1 VKRALLA
8 TMAIAMAAM
17 IALPAVAAD
26 PSFALPTYTPAYEPR
41 TVDERGVW
49 MEADERERMLRDS
62 PLRIR
67 ADSLDRYIRDVLCR
81 EVGADR
87 CQGVR
92 VYVMEIPAFN
102 ASMMPNGCMEVWS
115 GLLLRA
121 RSEAELAAVLGH
133 EFGHFELR
141 HSLMGFKAERATSNA
156 TAWLAL
162 LGAMTQ
168 TSTGYSRLSL
178 LGSLYRFTRNQE
190 AAADLMGMRYMAT
203 SGYPAKA
210 ASEVWRQVMAE
221 QDAVEIGHGRK
232 PKHYYAAG
240 YFDSHPSELS
250 RALALDAAAAKTPG
264 GNDARAEDYRQAI
277 APYLP
282 KLLATQIKLN
292 EVGGSDFI
300 LSSIAAQ
307 TGWTGEL
314 LFARAE
320 LYRARGNPRDLQMAS
335 IWFRDAKTAGY
346 TAPELD
352 RDLGLTLLRN
362 GQTEEARQTLN
373 AYLAAKPDA
382 ADAKM
387 IQTLVATEQ

>member
-1 VKRALLA
+1 MEPAL
-8 TMAIAMAAM
+8 MAMAALM
-17 IALPAVAAD
+17 TMAHAAHAAD
-26 PSFALPTYTPAYEPR
+26 PALALPTYTPAYEP
-41 TVDERGVW
+41 TNVDERGQW
-49 MEADERERMLRDS
+49 MLADEEERMLRDS

-67 ADSLDRYIRDVLCR
+67 EEKLDRYVRDVLCR
-81 EVGADR
+81 EVGAER

-102 ASMMPNGCMEVWS
+102 ATMMANGCMEVWS
-115 GLLLRA
+115 GLLLRV

-141 HSLMGFKAERATSNA
+141 HQLMGFKARRATSDA

-162 LGAMTQ
+162 LGAMSQ
-168 TSTGYSRLSL
+168 TSTSSSRLSL
-178 LGSLYRFTRNQE
+178 WGSFYRFTRDQE
-190 AAADLMGMRYMAT
+190 AAADLMGMKYMAT

-210 ASEVWRQVMAE
+210 ASDVWRQVMAE
-221 QDAVEIGHGRK
+221 QDAVEVGHGRQAR
-232 PKHYYAAG
+232 HRYSAG
-240 YFDSHPSELS
+240 YFDGHPTELS
-250 RALALDAAAAKTPG
+250 RAITLEAAAVKNPG
-264 GNDARAEDYRQAI
+264 GNDARADEYRQAI
-277 APYLP
+277 APYMP
-282 KLLATQIKLN
+282 RLLAAQIKMN

-300 LSSIAAQ
+300 LASIAAQ

-314 LFARAE
+314 LFTRAE

-335 IWFRDAKTAGY
+335 TWFRDAKAAGY

-362 GQTEEARQTLN
+362 GQTEEARKPLS

-387 IQTLVATEQ
+387 IQTLVASEQ

>member
-1 VKRALLA
+1 MRLALLA
-8 TMAIAMAAM
+8 IIMSALFVRPAAAADPAL
-17 IALPAVAAD
+17 ALPAYV
-26 PSFALPTYTPAYEPR
+26 PGYEPK

-67 ADSLDRYIRDVLCR
+67 EEPLERYVRDVLCR

-92 VYVMEIPAFN
+92 IYVMEIPAFN
-102 ASMMPNGCMEVWS
+102 ATMMANGCMEVWS

-121 RSEAELAAVLGH
+121 RSEAELGAVLGH

-141 HSLMGFKAERATSNA
+141 HQLMRFKAQRATGDT
-156 TAWLAL
+156 TAWLSL
-162 LGAMTQ
+162 LGAITQ
-168 TSTGYSRLSL
+168 TPTGDSRLSL
-178 LGSLYRFTRNQE
+178 WGSFYRFNRDQE
-190 AAADLMGMRYMAT
+190 AAADLIGMRYMAT

-221 QDAVEIGHGRK
+221 QDAAEMGHGRT
-232 PKHYYAAG
+232 PKHRYSAG
-240 YFDSHPSELS
+240 YFDSHPSDLS
-250 RALALDAAAAKTPG
+250 RALTLEAAAAKTPG
-264 GNDARAEDYRQAI
+264 GNDARAADYRRAI

-282 KLLATQIKLN
+282 RLLAAQIKLN

-307 TGWTGEL
+307 TGWTGDL

-320 LYRARGNPRDLQMAS
+320 MYRARGNPRDLQMAS
-335 IWFRDAKTAGY
+335 LWFRDARAAGY
-346 TAPELD
+346 AAPELD

-362 GQTEEARQTLN
+362 GQDEEARRSLG

-382 ADAKM
+382 SDATM
-387 IQTLVATEQ
+387 IQALLAN

>member
-1 VKRALLA
+1 MKRVLLA
-8 TMAIAMAAM
+8 ILTAATFVRPAIA
-17 IALPAVAAD
+17 VD
-26 PSFALPTYTPAYEPR
+26 PSLALPTYTPGYEPK

-67 ADSLDRYIRDVLCR
+67 EEPLERYVRDVLCR

-102 ASMMPNGCMEVWS
+102 ATMMANGCMEVWS
-115 GLLLRA
+115 GLLLRI

-141 HSLMGFKAERATSNA
+141 HRLMGFKAQRATSDA

-162 LGAMTQ
+162 LGVMTR
-168 TSTGYSRLSL
+168 TPTGNSRLSL
-178 LGSLYRFTRNQE
+178 LGSFYRFGRDQE
-190 AAADLMGMRYMAT
+190 AAAELMGMRDMAT
-203 SGYPAKA
+203 SGYPTKA
-210 ASEVWRQVMAE
+210 ASDVWRQVMAE

-232 PKHYYAAG
+232 AKHHYSAG

-250 RALALDAAAAKTPG
+250 RALTLEAAAGKTPG
-264 GNDARAEDYRQAI
+264 GNDARAEEYRQAI

-282 KLLATQIKLN
+282 KLLAAQIKLN

-300 LSSIAAQ
+300 ISSLAAQ

-335 IWFRDAKTAGY
+335 IWFRDAKAAGY
-346 TAPELD
+346 AAPELD

-362 GQTEEARQTLN
+362 GQAEEARKTLS
-373 AYLAAKPDA
+373 AYLAARPDA
-382 ADAKM
+382 TDAKM